1 MTVSAEPLVALR
13 ELVQAG
19 GVAVLSGA
27 GLSTESGIPDYRGP
41 SGAARRH
48 TPMTYQSFVGDA
60 AARHRYWARGY
71 LGWRQISAARPNDGH
86 RAVAELQRQAKRG
99 ILTHTAATPLAGA
112 DEDEQD
118 EVEEAVAA
126 TPMISHTK

>member
-1 MTVSAEPLVALR
+1 MLLLIDMLAVGVSLNRSSP
-13 ELVQAG
+13 
-19 GVAVLSGA
+19 
-27 GLSTESGIPDYRGP
+27 
-41 SGAARRH
+41 
-48 TPMTYQSFVGDA
+48 F
-60 AARHRYWARGY
+60 
-71 LGWRQISAARPNDGH
+71 
-86 RAVAELQRQAKRG
+86 AELQRQAKRG